1 MSNDI
6 SGIKSGRSHQTT
18 ERPTQGVSRDSD
30 SAANTRN
37 TPETGSQDKVVLTD
51 MAARMKSLE
60 QKLAKQPEVDQA
72 HVSRVRDA
80 INRGEYSV
88 NPDRVADKMMGF
100 ERDM

>member
-6 SGIKSGRSHQTT
+6 SGINSGRSHQTT
-18 ERPTQGVSRDSD
+18 DRQTQGVSRDS
-30 SAANTRN
+30 AATDTRN
-37 TPETGSQDKVVLTD
+37 SNDTGTQDKVVLTD

-80 INRGEYSV
+80 IKRGEYSV

>member
-6 SGIKSGRSHQTT
+6 SGINSGRSHQTT
-18 ERPTQGVSRDSD
+18 DRQTQGVARDST
-30 SAANTRN
+30 STETRTN
-37 TPETGSQDKVVLTD
+37 PETGSQDKVVLTD

-60 QKLAKQPEVDQA
+60 QKLAKEPQVDQA
-72 HVSRVRDA
+72 HVARVRDA
-80 INRGEYSV
+80 IKRGEYQV

>member
-6 SGIKSGRSHQTT
+6 NGINSGRSHQTK
-18 ERPTQGVSRDSD
+18 ERPTQGVTRDSGSTD
-30 SAANTRN
+30 TRN
-37 TPETGSQDKVVLTD
+37 NPDTGSQDKVVLTD

-80 INRGEYSV
+80 IKRGEYSV